1 MTLREVKT
9 ILDART
15 FCGEENLDQ
24 EVHTAFACDFM
35 SDVLAFAQ
43 NQPLL
48 LTGLVNPQVIRTAEM
63 MDVPCI
69 IFVRGKAP
77 DEAMME
83 MAVERGILLMGT
95 EKTMYLSSGLL
106 YSSGLLGG

>member
-1 MTLREVKT
+1 MRFLSKEIFNALKDTSSRQT
-9 ILDART
+9 R
-15 FCGEENLDQ
+15 
-24 EVHTAFACDFM
+24 
-35 SDVLAFAQ
+35 S
-43 NQPLL
+43 
-48 LTGLVNPQVIRTAEM
+48 TAEM

-95 EKTMYLSSGLL
+95 EHTMYLSSGLL
-106 YSSGLLGG
+106 YSNGLLGG